1 MKTVTREAY
10 AKINP
15 GLDVIDRREDGYH
28 LVKMLMQTI
37 SLHDTVSL
45 EATEDG
51 SVSMTIR
58 MPEQEVCKTDLM
70 EDQNASAEK
79 CPISDRKS
87 VEPKDALR
95 TDDSNLCI
103 RAARLLQTSLDLK
116 QGVKIHLIKR
126 IPIAAGL
133 AGGSTDAAAVLCGM
147 NTLFDLHLSEKQLMA
162 YGLKLGADVPYCV
175 KGGTS
180 LSEGIGE
187 VLTPIEPAM
196 PKLPLIIAK
205 PEAAVSTKAV
215 YQALDSLANPP
226 HPDIDA
232 IIDGIRRQDVQ
243 DICKNLGNILES
255 VTAPHHPEI
264 TAIEEYLLKHGAI
277 GAQMSGSGPTVF
289 GIFEDPAV
297 RDHCLEGLH
306 AEHLARSLFAAEIL

>member
-1 MKTVTREAY
+1 MKMVTREAY

-15 GLDVIDRREDGYH
+15 GLDVIGRREDGYH
-28 LVKMLMQTI
+28 LVRMLMQTI

-45 EATEDG
+45 EVTEDG
-51 SVSMTIR
+51 SVSMTIE
-58 MPEQEVCKTDLM
+58 MPEF
-70 EDQNASAEK
+70 QNNLKA
-79 CPISDRKS
+79 
-87 VEPKDALR
+87 
-95 TDDSNLCI
+95 DDSNLCI
-103 RAARLLQTSLDLK
+103 RAAKLLQTSLDLK

-147 NTLFDLHLSEKQLMA
+147 NRLFDLQLSEKQLMA

-175 KGGTS
+175 MGGTA

-187 VLTPIEPAM
+187 ILTPMKPAM

-205 PEAAVSTKAV
+205 PMAAVSTKEV
-215 YQALDSLANPP
+215 YQALDSLENPP

-243 DICKNLGNILES
+243 EICRNLGNILES

-264 TAIEEYLLKHGAI
+264 TAIEKYLLAHGAI

-289 GIFEDPAV
+289 GIFEDV
-297 RDHCLEGLH
+297 SERDLCLEGLR
-306 AEHLARSLFAAEIL
+306 AENLAKDIFAAEIV